1 MKQLNTDDKKW
12 CITMIRKTDE
22 NLLNWIYE
30 YVIDFTDE
38 NDTSGLTW
46 ESSRADAAKFLHSIP
61 QKERVQ
67 KYGFSSGHAHFYLT
81 DSFADIEEGLEKGF
95 ISEETCRIIH
105 KWKREARRETW
116 NMEDVRE
123 ILYPEAPEEERIR
136 PLFPSVDFRH
146 FIEMGLLEWVK
157 TEDENEKIVRV
168 TEKAKAIFG
177 EF

>member
-1 MKQLNTDDKKW
+1 
-12 CITMIRKTDE
+12 MIRKTDE

-30 YVIDFTDE
+30 HVIDFTDE

-123 ILYPEAPEEERIR
+123 VLYPENPDNRIR
-136 PLFPSVDFRH
+136 PLYLSVDFKH
-146 FIEMGLLEWVK
+146 LLEMGLIEWVNP
-157 TEDENEKIVRV
+157 EAGEKRLIRV
-168 TEKAKAIFG
+168 TEKAERIFG
-177 EF
+177 KL

>member
-1 MKQLNTDDKKW
+1 
-12 CITMIRKTDE
+12 
-22 NLLNWIYE
+22 
-30 YVIDFTDE
+30 
-38 NDTSGLTW
+38 
-46 ESSRADAAKFLHSIP
+46 
-61 QKERVQ
+61 
-67 KYGFSSGHAHFYLT
+67 
-81 DSFADIEEGLEKGF
+81 
-95 ISEETCRIIH
+95 
-105 KWKREARRETW
+105 
-116 NMEDVRE
+116 MEDVRE

>member
-1 MKQLNTDDKKW
+1 
-12 CITMIRKTDE
+12 MIRKTDE

-30 YVIDFTDE
+30 HIIDFTDE

-46 ESSRADAAKFLHSIP
+46 ESSRVDAAKFLHSIP

-67 KYGFSSGHAHFYLT
+67 KYGFCSGHAHFYLT

-95 ISEETCRIIH
+95 ISEGTCRIIYN
-105 KWKREARRETW
+105 WKREVRRETW
-116 NMEDVRE
+116 NMEDVLE
-123 ILYPEAPEEERIR
+123 VLYPETPEDERIR
-136 PLFPSVDFRH
+136 PLYPSVDFRNLL
-146 FIEMGLLEWVK
+146 EMGLLEWVT

-168 TEKAKAIFG
+168 TEKAKAMFG